1 MTSRAI
7 VLFIFC
13 LSCSLTADYSWQRS
27 QAEPIVEK
35 GVNAL
40 YNYQFSKA
48 ITLLDS
54 ARIIDP
60 HHPLVPFVRIAAK
73 WLHTQVNSGY
83 AASYEMILEE
93 TKAAIP
99 IYENLITQFPQDP
112 EYHLYLGSTY
122 GIRARIALA
131 NKDWLDVLYNGY
143 QGLKHIRKAKEMDD
157 MLMDVYM
164 PMGIMSYFTCMS
176 PAPIQWAAAIVDLSS
191 DCEVGLAQLNIAA
204 EKSHYS
210 WMEASNVLSYIY
222 LHIQRDYT
230 NAEKVINPL
239 VDEFPGHPYFAFLK
253 GELLAKTQ
261 QWDELEKLMTILK
274 EFASKGPFL
283 QQNECQLKLNY
294 IEGLTAFFHEDYN
307 TTIEKCNWMLEN
319 YHMEF
324 DWLKGFAHLLRGE
337 SYDMLGKRDLAIK
350 DYKEVLKMDDYYPE
364 VGEVFEYLQVLNKQ
378 TN

>member
-1 MTSRAI
+1 MICRAI

-27 QAEPIVEK
+27 PAEPIVEK

-40 YNYQFSKA
+40 YNYKFSQA

-99 IYENLITQFPQDP
+99 VYENLITQFPQDP
-112 EYHLYLGSTY
+112 EYYLYLGSTY

-143 QGLKHIRKAKEMDD
+143 QGLKHIRKAKDMDD

-191 DCEVGLAQLNIAA
+191 RCEVGLAQLNIAA

-210 WMEASNVLSYIY
+210 WMEASNVLSYAY
-222 LHIQRDYT
+222 LHLERDYE
-230 NAEKVINPL
+230 NARRIILPL
-239 VDEFPGHPYFAFLK
+239 SKQFPGHPFFAFLK
-253 GELLAKTQ
+253 GELLAKTERWEALNEFLPQ
-261 QWDELEKLMTILK
+261 LEI
-274 EFASKGPFL
+274 FARNGPFL
-283 QQNECQLKLNY
+283 QQNECQLKLAY
-294 IEGLTAFFHEDYN
+294 IKGIKAFKTGDYEESIRQ
-307 TTIEKCNWMLEN
+307 TTWMLEN

-324 DWLKGFAHLLRGE
+324 DWLKGFAYLLRGQ
-337 SYDMLGKRDLAIK
+337 SYEAIGEFGLANV
-350 DYKEVLKMDDYYPE
+350 DYKEVLNMDSYYPE
-364 VGEVFEYLQVLNKQ
+364 VEKAKENIEKI
-378 TN
+378 TNEE

>member
-1 MTSRAI
+1 M
-7 VLFIFC
+7 
-13 LSCSLTADYSWQRS
+13 
-27 QAEPIVEK
+27 VEK

-40 YNYQFSKA
+40 YNYQFSQA
-48 ITLLDS
+48 IIFLDS
-54 ARIIDP
+54 ARKMDP
-60 HHPLVPFVRIAAK
+60 LHPVVPFVRIAAK

-83 AASYEMILEE
+83 VASYEMILEE
-93 TKAAIP
+93 TKAEIP

-143 QGLKHIRKAKEMDD
+143 QGLKHIRKAEDMDD

-164 PMGIMSYFTCMS
+164 PMGIMSYFACMS
-176 PAPIQWAAAIVDLSS
+176 PMPVQWAAAMVNLST
-191 DCEVGLAQLNIAA
+191 DCEVGVAQLNMAV
-204 EKSHYS
+204 ERSHYS

-222 LHIQRDYT
+222 LHIQRDYF
-230 NAEKVINPL
+230 NAEKVITPL
-239 VDEFPGHPYFAFLK
+239 VDEFPGHPYFALLK
-253 GELLAKTQ
+253 GELLAKTK

>member
-1 MTSRAI
+1 MTFRAI
-7 VLFIFC
+7 VLFILG
-13 LSCSLTADYSWQRS
+13 LSYSLTADYSWQRS
-27 QAEPIVEK
+27 PAEPIVEK
-35 GVNAL
+35 GENVL

-48 ITLLDS
+48 ITFLDS

-93 TKAAIP
+93 AKAAIP
-99 IYENLITQFPQDP
+99 VYENLITHFPQDP

-143 QGLKHIRKAKEMDD
+143 QGLKHNRKAKEMDD

-191 DCEVGLAQLNIAA
+191 DCEVGLAQLNIAV

-222 LHIQRDYT
+222 LHIQRDYS
-230 NAEKVINPL
+230 NADKVITPL

-261 QWDELEKLMTILK
+261 KWDELDELMPALR
-274 EFASKGPFL
+274 EFASEGPFL
-283 QQNECQLKLNY
+283 QKNECQLKLAY
-294 IEGLTAFFHEDYN
+294 IEGLTAFYHQDF
-307 TTIEKCNWMLEN
+307 TTAINKCNWMLIN
-319 YHMEF
+319 YQMEF
-324 DWLKGFAHLLRGE
+324 DWLKGFTHFLCGQSHEKIGE
-337 SYDMLGKRDLAIK
+337 FGLAVA
-350 DYKEVLKMDDYYPE
+350 DYEEVLKMDSYFLE
-364 VGEVFEYLQVLNKQ
+364 VEEARERMQEIGDRR
-378 TN
+378 

>member
-1 MTSRAI
+1 MILRA
-7 VLFIFC
+7 LAFFIFG

-27 QAEPIVEK
+27 PAEPMVEK

-40 YNYQFSKA
+40 YNYQLSQA

-54 ARIIDP
+54 ARTIDP
-60 HHPLVPFVRIAAK
+60 HHPVVPFVRIAAK

-83 AASYEMILEE
+83 AASYEMILKE

-143 QGLKHIRKAKEMDD
+143 QGLKHIRKAEDMDD

-164 PMGIMSYFTCMS
+164 PMGIMSYFACMS
-176 PAPIQWAAAIVDLSS
+176 PMPVQWAAAMVNLST
-191 DCEVGLAQLNIAA
+191 DCEVGVAQLNMAV

-222 LHIQRDYT
+222 LHIQRDYS
-230 NAEKVINPL
+230 NAEKVIAPL

-274 EFASKGPFL
+274 KFASKGPFL